1 MQKAGD
7 FPSPVGSALLD
18 DNLAITKL
26 CMRASC
32 SHCNGAKVKGRAS
45 VSGCVLSTL
54 LHPPPV
60 KSEATVT
67 RAS

>member
-7 FPSPVGSALLD
+7 FASPVGSFLLD

-32 SHCNGAKVKGRAS
+32 SHVESYCIFN
-45 VSGCVLSTL
+45 VSFVI
-54 LHPPPV
+54 
-60 KSEATVT
+60 
-67 RAS
+67 